1 MSEIGGQSQEYQCLK
16 LVDNPM
22 CINGLNW
29 WTIKGVSMSEIG
41 GQSQVYQCLKL
52 VDNQRSITV

>member
-16 LVDNPM
+16 LVDNHM

-41 GQSQVYQCLKL
+41 GQYRCINV
-52 VDNQRSITV
+52 